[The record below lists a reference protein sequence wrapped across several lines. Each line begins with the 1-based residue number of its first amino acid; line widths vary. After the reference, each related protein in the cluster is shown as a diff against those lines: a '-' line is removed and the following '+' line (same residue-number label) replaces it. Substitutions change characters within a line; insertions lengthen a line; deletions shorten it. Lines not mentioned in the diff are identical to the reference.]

1 MEFKE
6 LRFKAT
12 LRVLVQKEQF
22 AYWLKKIFYL
32 NNSLY
37 KECDPIYQSMFYIV
51 ISELFGEGELYL
63 NEIVNVV
70 VKQKSPIRK
79 EWYLR
84 LQKGIKE
91 MKAKFSESE
100 LYFIDYKRHNFCHI
114 FQDAYEE
121 VQRDGRVKKDRVLG
135 KGPDGKPVKKTLRQ
149 ISAEFHDILL
159 RYGGDEGF
167 DMHMNTIL
175 YPIIDKLY
183 VDLQTIHEE
192 EMNEL

>member
-84 LQKGIKE
+84 LQKGIKC
-91 MKAKFSESE
+91 
-100 LYFIDYKRHNFCHI
+100 I
-114 FQDAYEE
+114 
-121 VQRDGRVKKDRVLG
+121 
-135 KGPDGKPVKKTLRQ
+135 
-149 ISAEFHDILL
+149 
-159 RYGGDEGF
+159 
-167 DMHMNTIL
+167 
-175 YPIIDKLY
+175 
-183 VDLQTIHEE
+183 
-192 EMNEL
+192 